1 MGNLAD
7 TQRAVADL
15 DWRLQDVVIVPVTE
29 LPAEVSSGQ

>member
-1 MGNLAD
+1 MDTLSE

-29 LPAEVSSGQ
+29 LPAEVSSRQ